1 MVRLL
6 RHVPVWARGAV
17 LVAVAVGVRV
27 MVYLL
32 TRPRPVLHGVL
43 AVSHSKGG

>member
-6 RHVPVWARGAV
+6 RHVPVWARGVV

-32 TRPRPVLHGVL
+32 TRPRPVLHVVL
-43 AVSHSKGG
+43 AMPLKGG